1 MINRIGIIL
10 FLVNIGWSALVEDL
24 FCLDICILYL
34 PRATLKKTFKTC

>member
-24 FCLDICILYL
+24 FCLDICILSPKGYSE
-34 PRATLKKTFKTC
+34 KDI